1 VKMQIKTVEL
11 NKITKATKKATKKAP
26 KKAKK
31 VTKPTVKKATKPVLK
46 APKPVVAPVVPAPV
60 PVPVPVPAPVAA
72 APVKTE
78 AEGIWDEIR
87 FLPIQMFGLPNQ
99 MVEQHCTP
107 LPVEPS
113 HLYLTIRSSA
123 ALPSLE
129 SALTEYTDKMELVAK
144 KTNTV
149 NKSKFTV
156 ELADRFVVIARVKP
170 SIFPPFKK

>member
-1 VKMQIKTVEL
+1 MEIKTVKL
-11 NKITKATKKATKKAP
+11 NKATKATKKVTKKVTKKAP

-31 VTKPTVKKATKPVLK
+31 VTKPAAKKVTKPAV
-46 APKPVVAPVVPAPV
+46 
-60 PVPVPVPAPVAA
+60 APVAA
-72 APVKTE
+72 APVVVVQAPAPVVAPAPPAKTE

-99 MVEQHCTP
+99 IVELHCTP

-129 SALTEYTDKMELVAK
+129 SALTEYTDKMEMVAK
-144 KTNTV
+144 KTNTI

-170 SIFPPFKK
+170 SIFPPHK

>member
-1 VKMQIKTVEL
+1 MTIKT
-11 NKITKATKKATKKAP
+11 KKTTKKSKVTKTAKAP

-31 VTKPTVKKATKPVLK
+31 VTKPAVKKVTKPVVK
-46 APKPVVAPVVPAPV
+46 APKPVAAPVVVAQAAPAPV
-60 PVPVPVPAPVAA
+60 VAPAPPA
-72 APVKTE
+72 KTE

-87 FLPIQMFGLPNQ
+87 YLTIQMFGLPNQ
-99 MVEQHCTP
+99 IVELHCTP

-129 SALTEYTDKMELVAK
+129 AALAEYTDKMELVAK

-170 SIFPPFKK
+170 SIFPPHK